1 MAKTGGAMA
10 GMDFFIRPATG
21 TSSSDWIRI
30 PNADIKVKSARRI
43 TRTIVRGQEGDNLH
57 DEGSESTLYTVA
69 GEMKIDAYKKIL
81 SMYRSGQ
88 PCIHDPFEERDVKV
102 VFASMEY
109 DGSNEMFTFE
119 FIEDIV

>member
-1 MAKTGGAMA
+1 MEQWQEWTFLFAPQQEPVVQTGLEYH
-10 GMDFFIRPATG
+10 
-21 TSSSDWIRI
+21 
-30 PNADIKVKSARRI
+30 NADIKVRSARRI

-57 DEGSESTLYTVA
+57 DEGSESTLYTVS
-69 GEMKIDAYKKIL
+69 GEMKIDEYKKIL
-81 SMYRSGQ
+81 AMYRSGQ

-119 FIEDIV
+119 FIEDII

>member
-1 MAKTGGAMA
+1 MVSIGGAMA

-30 PNADIKVKSARRI
+30 PNSDIKVRSARRI

-57 DEGSESTLYTVA
+57 DEGSESTLYTVS
-69 GEMKIDAYKKIL
+69 GEMKIDEYKKIL
-81 SMYRSGQ
+81 AMYRTGQ